1 VTRVID
7 ENDTEFLS
15 ADDAATWGQR
25 VVSSLRSS
33 GVADHSFIIFQA
45 PNSAALLAAI
55 YGCLRSHLAP
65 VVVSSDLSDFERDA
79 MLNGLPYAAILR
91 DIDLRKM
98 CEVTDVVPVVL
109 SAHDACRPVHFT
121 SGTSGR
127 PKGVWSGW
135 LSVDDAEA
143 LANEE
148 VEAWG
153 FTRDDIHLVCGPLS
167 HSAPLRFALQTI
179 AAGGG
184 VLIPKKFDPHVA
196 SGLLEEQSTTTFMAP
211 IHLQRILDAA
221 PPQRSSLRLLA
232 HAGSQCPE
240 LVRRRAI
247 ACFGPE
253 VLVEFYG
260 STEGQFTRCGA
271 EEWLE
276 HLGTVGK
283 ARHGRTLRT
292 DEDGRLWCHAPSYA
306 RFEYWNDPEK
316 TKDAW
321 DGDWFTVGDLGR
333 VDDDGYVFLE
343 GRRNDLI
350 ITGGVNVYPAEIEL
364 VLSALEGIDDL
375 VAFGSDDAQWGQRV
389 CVAFVGLASA
399 KEVVAFAST
408 HLASYKRPKSI
419 VKVSDVPRTHSGKI
433 DRSSLPLWLDSNSA
447 TIERIG

>member
-1 VTRVID
+1 MRVVD
-7 ENDTEFLS
+7 EYDTELLS
-15 ADDAATWGQR
+15 AQDAGEWGRR

-33 GVADHSFIIFQA
+33 GVPERSFIVFQA
-45 PNSAALLAAI
+45 QSSAALLAAV

-65 VVVSSDLSDFERDA
+65 VVISSDLSDYERDA
-79 MLNGLPYAAILR
+79 MLNGLPYTAILR
-91 DIDLRKM
+91 DVDLREM
-98 CEVTDVVPVVL
+98 CAATDVAPAVL

-143 LANEE
+143 LAREE

-153 FTRDDIHLVCGPLS
+153 FARDDVHLVSGPLS
-167 HSAPLRFALQTI
+167 HSAPLRFALQTVS
-179 AAGGG
+179 AGGA

-196 SGLLEEQSTTTFMAP
+196 SGLMEDQATTTFMAP

-232 HAGSQCPE
+232 HAGSHCPE

-276 HLGTVGK
+276 HPGTVGK
-283 ARHGRTLRT
+283 ARDGRTLRS
-292 DEDGRLWCHAPSYA
+292 DEDGRLWCRAPSYA

-316 TKDAW
+316 TKNAW
-321 DGDWFTVGDLGR
+321 DGAWFNVGDLGR
-333 VDDDGYVFLE
+333 VDDEGYVFLE

-364 VLSALEGIDDL
+364 VLSVLEGIDDL

-389 CVAFVGLASA
+389 CVAFVGPASA
-399 KEVVAFAST
+399 REVLAFAMT
-408 HLASYKRPKSI
+408 HFASYKRPKSI
-419 VKVSDVPRTHSGKI
+419 IKVSDLPRTHTGKI
-433 DRSSLPLWLDSNSA
+433 DRSSLFHLLDSDP
-447 TIERIG
+447 TTVERIG

>member
-1 VTRVID
+1 MRVAD
-7 ENDTEFLS
+7 EYDTEVLS
-15 ADDAATWGQR
+15 AKDAGEWGQR

-33 GVADHSFIIFQA
+33 GVPERSFIVFQA
-45 PNSAALLAAI
+45 QSSAALLAAV
-55 YGCLRSHLAP
+55 YGCLRSDLAP
-65 VVVSSDLSDFERDA
+65 VVISADLSDFERDA
-79 MLNGLPYAAILR
+79 MLNGLPYAALLR
-91 DIDLRKM
+91 DVDVREM
-98 CEVTDVVPVVL
+98 CAATDVAPVVL

-143 LANEE
+143 LTREE

-153 FTRDDIHLVCGPLS
+153 FACDDVHLVSGPLS

-179 AAGGG
+179 SAGGA

-196 SGLLEEQSTTTFMAP
+196 SSLMEERATTTFMAP

-232 HAGSQCPE
+232 HAGSYCPE

-260 STEGQFTRCGA
+260 STEGQFTRCVA
-271 EEWLE
+271 EEWLV
-276 HLGTVGK
+276 HPGTVGK
-283 ARHGRTLRT
+283 ARDGRTLRS
-292 DEDGRLWCHAPSYA
+292 DEDGRLWCRAPSYA

-316 TKDAW
+316 TKNTW
-321 DGDWFTVGDLGR
+321 DGDWFSVGDLGR
-333 VDDDGYVFLE
+333 VDDEGYVFLE

-375 VAFGSDDAQWGQRV
+375 VAFSSDDAQWGQRV
-389 CVAFVGLASA
+389 CVAFVGPASA
-399 KEVVAFAST
+399 RDVLAFALT
-408 HLASYKRPKSI
+408 HFASYKRPKSI
-419 VKVSDVPRTHSGKI
+419 IKVSDLPRTNTGKI
-433 DRSSLPLWLDSNSA
+433 DRRSLFHLLDSDPT

>member
-1 VTRVID
+1 MRVVD
-7 ENDTEFLS
+7 ENDTELLS
-15 ADDAATWGQR
+15 AEDANEWGQR

-33 GVADHSFIIFQA
+33 GVPERSFIVFQA
-45 PNSAALLAAI
+45 QNSAAFLAVV

-65 VVVSSDLSDFERDA
+65 VVISSGLSDYERDA
-79 MLNGLPYAAILR
+79 MLSGLPYAAILR
-91 DIDLRKM
+91 DDDLREM
-98 CEVTDVVPVVL
+98 CAATDVAPVVL
-109 SAHDACRPVHFT
+109 SAHDAFRPVHFT

-127 PKGVWSGW
+127 PKSIWSGW
-135 LSVDDAEA
+135 LSVEDAEA
-143 LANEE
+143 LAKEE

-153 FTRDDIHLVCGPLS
+153 FARDDIHFVSGPLS

-179 AAGGG
+179 SAGGA

-196 SGLLEEQSTTTFMAP
+196 SGLMEERATTTFMAP

-232 HAGSQCPE
+232 HAGSHCPE

-276 HLGTVGK
+276 HPGTVGK
-283 ARHGRTLRT
+283 ARDGRTLRS
-292 DEDGRLWCHAPSYA
+292 DEDGRLWCRAPSYA
-306 RFEYWNDPEK
+306 HFEYWNDPDK
-316 TKDAW
+316 TKGAW
-321 DGDWFTVGDLGR
+321 DGDWFNVGDLGR
-333 VDDDGYVFLE
+333 VDDEGYVFLE
-343 GRRNDLI
+343 GRRSDLI

-364 VLSALEGIDDL
+364 VLSALDGIDDL

-389 CVAFVGLASA
+389 CVAFVGTASA
-399 KEVVAFAST
+399 EEVLAFALT

-419 VKVSDVPRTHSGKI
+419 IKVSVLPRTHTGKI
-433 DRSSLPLWLDSNSA
+433 DRSSLSLLLDSDPT